1 MATNNA
7 LAVSWSD
14 LKNSL
19 NPDGS
24 AAQIIPILE
33 LSCPVV
39 KSSVVMQGNMTN
51 GNQTNQQAT
60 KGTASKRTYNSGV
73 AKSKKTDIP
82 VVDLCSMFEANVEID
97 LRLLEKYP
105 NQAGYM
111 TGQEN
116 AAIAAMTEDF
126 ENDFFYGD
134 QKASILSI
142 DGLATRLNKLSSV
155 KTNKGYQ
162 IVSAGGSTNLTS
174 LYLAGWGQGG
184 ASLFYPQG
192 SQAGIDRIVTPRQR
206 VTDGDGNPYYA
217 YCSNVNWQVGL
228 AVENYRMLGRIANI
242 DTVALASFGSG
253 TDTSPKLLDFVV
265 TVKNRLQYKNGYKFA
280 WYCNE
285 ATYGVLERM
294 ARDKAGYQLS
304 IRDVMGGAPE
314 LYLNGWQV
322 FMSDKITSA
331 EAVVS

>member
-1 MATNNA
+1 
-7 LAVSWSD
+7 
-14 LKNSL
+14 
-19 NPDGS
+19 
-24 AAQIIPILE
+24 
-33 LSCPVV
+33 
-39 KSSVVMQGNMTN
+39 
-51 GNQTNQQAT
+51 
-60 KGTASKRTYNSGV
+60 
-73 AKSKKTDIP
+73 
-82 VVDLCSMFEANVEID
+82 
-97 LRLLEKYP
+97 
-105 NQAGYM
+105 
-111 TGQEN
+111 
-116 AAIAAMTEDF
+116 MTEDF